1 MEQYVNKSDIVAEIK
16 RIMDTENE
24 SINFFE
30 RHRNTSEKQLY
41 NARMAL
47 LEHILSF
54 LSTFEV
60 KEANSEF
67 LKKHFEETPQKEL
80 DKEWKEIEPLND
92 IGPDVLEYADK
103 IKNE

>member
-1 MEQYVNKSDIVAEIK
+1 MEQYVNKSDIAAEIK
-16 RIMDTENE
+16 RIMDAENQ
-24 SINFFE
+24 SINSFE
-30 RHRNTSEKQLY
+30 HHRNASEKQRY

-54 LSTFEV
+54 LNTLEV
-60 KEANSEF
+60 KKTNSEF

-80 DKEWKEIEPLND
+80 DKEWNEIEPLNN

-103 IKNE
+103 IKNG